1 MRFNNISIK
10 NFRNFK
16 DIEVELDNKNVFF
29 GMNDVGKTNFLY
41 ALRYV
46 FDRGVRKNNLVSTDF
61 FQDNTNEKIEII
73 VGIDIS
79 DDDTDSQKLRAKVKG
94 AIYDNQDIVY
104 IKLIAEYNKT
114 DMYANPILY
123 WGSNLDDLE
132 EVKSRGYSFEIDSVF
147 EVIYIDAYVDLYSL
161 FRKKADIL
169 LKNGDDKA
177 DEDKLSEIKNS
188 INMLNESISSLSGI
202 KHFEDE
208 VSPVYN
214 GLRKEKIKVSVK
226 SEIGVNNFYSNVTPY
241 IKNDDTDNLYPT
253 SGEGRKKLLVYSIY
267 DLLGKDLNDEKIVL
281 YLIEEP
287 ENHLHRSLQIQLSYQ
302 LFVQSKYTYIFMST
316 HSSYVLREMNDVN
329 LIRIYG
335 GSKIDSASS
344 FYKIA
349 EEYENK
355 KQILNKQLT
364 EAIFADKVLLVEGPS
379 EDLLFNKVLH
389 SLEPYYQAL
398 GIYVLPVGGVIFSPY
413 VTVLK
418 ELKIPYIVKTDNDLQ
433 KTKNGKYSATGFN
446 RINDLIGKDILPK
459 VFVDD
464 TGDDLDLVKEKRK
477 LYDKHKKILDEIR
490 FEYNIYLSKVSL
502 EEDLDECI
510 HDEMVEYLPSA
521 NGDVIKYLQKAKKY
535 NMAELVEKL
544 SDADCENICS
554 HYNFGCIKDV
564 LK

>member
-398 GIYVLPVGGVIFSPY
+398 GIFVLPVGGVIFSPY